1 VEFSSIKDLEN
12 YVNKKVKESMVK
24 GNHVKDE
31 VIDTGKR
38 HVQEDVYDKYTP
50 DPNNPNS
57 YKRTGQLKEQWESE
71 ETADGIAIYPSR
83 RDEDT
88 GKYIPEV
95 IESGIGYDFSFEYS
109 GKARPF
115 VENTRYELEAN
126 KDRVV
131 DALKKDMKSMGLNI
145 E

>member
-1 VEFSSIKDLEN
+1 VEFSNLKDLEK
-12 YVNKKVKESMVK
+12 YVNKMAKESMSK
-24 GNHVKDE
+24 GHHVKDE

-38 HVQEDVYDKYTP
+38 HVDSDVYDVYTP
-50 DPNNPNS
+50 KV
-57 YKRTGQLKEQWESE
+57 YERTGQLKEQWESE

-126 KDRVV
+126 KDRVA
-131 DALKKDMKSMGLNI
+131 DALKKDMKSMGLDV

>member
-1 VEFSSIKDLEN
+1 MEFSNLKDLEK
-12 YVNKKVKESMVK
+12 YINKMAKESMSK
-24 GNHVKDE
+24 GHHVKDE
-31 VIDTGKR
+31 VIETGKR
-38 HVQEDVYDKYTP
+38 HVDSDVYDVYTP
-50 DPNNPNS
+50 KV
-57 YKRTGQLKEQWESE
+57 YERTGQLKEQWETK
-71 ETADGIAIYPSR
+71 ETIDGIAIYPSR

-126 KDRVV
+126 KDRVA
-131 DALKKDMKSMGLNI
+131 DALKKDMKSMGLDI